1 MLKIAASPN
10 TVASPAAANYAVDER
25 ANIPHRVKMSDA
37 TIIDH
42 GISGSVSTGI
52 DGPSRL

>member
-25 ANIPHRVKMSDA
+25 ANIPHRVKLSDA
-37 TIIDH
+37 AVIDH
-42 GISGSVSTGI
+42 RISGNVSKGI
-52 DGPSRL
+52 DGPPRL